1 MWWMHGERLGGTQG
15 QGLYED
21 VGNIRA
27 PTGVWLDQGQIT
39 AQLLR
44 SPPNGPVSLMQKN
57 EVL

>member
-1 MWWMHGERLGGTQG
+1 MHGERLGGTQG